1 MLRRLIILLLIVGC
15 GDKQEQSTKINTP
28 DYWMIKYFVNQNYQ
42 PTDVGYITNI
52 NPIIGTYSNPKINGN
67 PLKVKIMIKERAVG
81 IKLYEN
87 AGDVSL
93 KATKQ
98 YPIEYNMIIKHNKNN
113 IDFVF
118 RGINENDL
126 VVIGDII
133 SSTHQTTLINY
144 LKKGGK
150 FHFYLEAKN
159 DSNNSTYEFDI
170 NDQTKPDFLNLLNK
184 LNPN

>member
-1 MLRRLIILLLIVGC
+1 MIRRLIILLLIVGC
-15 GDKQEQSTKINTP
+15 NNKQEKLKNNNTSA
-28 DYWMIKYFVNQNYQ
+28 YWEIKYFVDQNYE

-52 NPIIGTYSNPKINGN
+52 NPIIGTYSNSEINGN

-87 AGDVSL
+87 AGDVSF
-93 KATKQ
+93 KAPKEN
-98 YPIEYNMIIKHNKNN
+98 PIDYNMTIKHNKNN

-118 RGINENDL
+118 RGINENDI

-144 LKKGGK
+144 LKKGGE
-150 FHFYLEAKN
+150 FNFYLETKN
-159 DSNNSTYEFDI
+159 DPNNSTYEFEI
-170 NDQTKPDFLNLLNK
+170 NDQSKPAFLNLLNK
-184 LNPN
+184 LNST

>member
-1 MLRRLIILLLIVGC
+1 
-15 GDKQEQSTKINTP
+15 
-28 DYWMIKYFVNQNYQ
+28 
-42 PTDVGYITNI
+42 
-52 NPIIGTYSNPKINGN
+52 
-67 PLKVKIMIKERAVG
+67 MIKERVVG

-98 YPIEYNMIIKHNKNN
+98 YPIEYTMIITHNKNN

-118 RGINENDL
+118 RGINENDI

-133 SSTHQTTLINY
+133 SSNHQTTLINY
-144 LKKGGK
+144 LKKGGE

-159 DSNNSTYEFDI
+159 DPNNSTYKFEI
-170 NDQTKPDFLNLLNK
+170 NDQSKPDFINLLNK
-184 LNPN
+184 LTLN